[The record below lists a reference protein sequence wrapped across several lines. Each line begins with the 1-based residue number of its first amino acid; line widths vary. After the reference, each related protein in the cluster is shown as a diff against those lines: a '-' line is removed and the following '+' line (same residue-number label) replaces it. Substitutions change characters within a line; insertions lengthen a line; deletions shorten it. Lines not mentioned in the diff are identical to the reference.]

1 MSLNE
6 CNEGESSDGVS
17 CKYMRFSFRF
27 DADADADV
35 EVDAD
40 DDRIYVCICLGLSG
54 HARFRTSEVVG
65 GIC

>member
-17 CKYMRFSFRF
+17 CKYMRFSFR
-27 DADADADV
+27 A
-35 EVDAD
+35 DAD

>member
-27 DADADADV
+27 DADV
-35 EVDAD
+35 EADAD

-54 HARFRTSEVVG
+54 HARCRTSEVVG

>member
-27 DADADADV
+27 VLMLMLMLKLMLTMTEFMSVSA
-35 EVDAD
+35 
-40 DDRIYVCICLGLSG
+40 
-54 HARFRTSEVVG
+54 
-65 GIC
+65 

>member
-17 CKYMRFSFRF
+17 CKYMRFSFRA
-27 DADADADV
+27 DADADA
-35 EVDAD
+35 DAD

>member
-27 DADADADV
+27 DADADAD
-35 EVDAD
+35 A
-40 DDRIYVCICLGLSG
+40 DRIYVCICLGLSG

>member
-27 DADADADV
+27 DADADAD
-35 EVDAD
+35 
-40 DDRIYVCICLGLSG
+40 RIYVCICLGLSG
-54 HARFRTSEVVG
+54 HARCRTSEVVG